1 MPRGRLFEQES
12 FYHQY
17 INPDPKRALAD
28 EAVWLQ
34 VPLKVRRSLDAIS
47 GSPPSRN
54 LLCFGIAKRRGP
66 NGGHMQRRQFIT
78 LLSGAAFWPRSMRA
92 QDRPRRIGVLVPL
105 PETDPVFQQAI
116 NAFTAAM
123 KSAGWIEGR
132 NLDVRIVSILGS
144 GKSFPEAAAEV
155 LALAPDAVVAI
166 TPVSAEALHRQTSAV
181 PVIFVVG
188 WFDPVQKGFVVS
200 INQPGG
206 NMTGITD
213 LEPSLGGKWLQ
224 LLKRIAPNITRAG
237 VVYNPDEGTISAPLF
252 KTFEQAAHDIAIDL
266 VRVPIRDEAEIERA
280 IATFASDPNGG
291 LFSPSDIFTAAHRK
305 RVIAAANNH
314 RIPTVFP
321 YRYFAVDGGLASY
334 SPSQPDEFVQ
344 AAYLVDHILRGEK
357 PANLPVQTPNKYEL
371 VINITT
377 AKALGIEVPAG
388 LLSIAD
394 EVIE

>member
-1 MPRGRLFEQES
+1 
-12 FYHQY
+12 
-17 INPDPKRALAD
+17 
-28 EAVWLQ
+28 
-34 VPLKVRRSLDAIS
+34 
-47 GSPPSRN
+47 
-54 LLCFGIAKRRGP
+54 
-66 NGGHMQRRQFIT
+66 MQRRQFIM
-78 LLSGAAFWPRSMRA
+78 LLSGAASWPLSVRA
-92 QDRPRRIGVLVPL
+92 QDRARRIGVLAPL
-105 PETDPVFQQAI
+105 PETDPVFQRNI

-132 NLDVRIVSILGS
+132 NLDMRIVSILGS
-144 GKSFPEAAAEV
+144 GKSFLEAAAEV
-155 LALAPDAVVAI
+155 LALSPDAVVAI

-188 WFDPVQKGFVVS
+188 WFDPVEKEFVTS

-224 LLKRIAPNITRAG
+224 LLKKIAPNITRAG
-237 VVYNPDEGTISAPLF
+237 VVYNPDEGSISEPLF
-252 KTFEQAAHDIAIDL
+252 KTFEEAARSIAIDL
-266 VRVPIRDEAEIERA
+266 ERVPIRDEAEIERV
-280 IATFASDPNGG
+280 IATFAHHPNGG
-291 LFSPSDIFTAAHRK
+291 FFSTSDIFTAAHRT
-305 RVIAAANNH
+305 RIIAAANDH

-321 YRYFAVDGGLASY
+321 YRFYAVDGGLASY
-334 SPSQPDEFVQ
+334 SPSQADEFAQ
-344 AAYLVDHILRGEK
+344 AAYFIDHILRGEK

-377 AKALGIEVPAG
+377 AKALGIEVPPG